1 MSVEK
6 TKNLV
11 GIPMGEGVVI
21 GFDTVMKT
29 ASKDVAAAISYPF
42 DRVTKNDLYNA
53 AASTVNGMAA
63 AGSATPAMQT
73 IVIPVNLNGKQ
84 IAEVIYDPLKQ
95 VGKQRGY

>member
-1 MSVEK
+1 M
-6 TKNLV
+6 
-11 GIPMGEGVVI
+11 
-21 GFDTVMKT
+21 
-29 ASKDVAAAISYPF
+29 
-42 DRVTKNDLYNA
+42 TKNDLYNA

-84 IAEVIYDPLKQ
+84 IAEVVYDPLKQ